1 MAVSR
6 RSPLAVIFLTVF
18 LDLLGFGMVIP
29 ILPLYASDLHAS
41 NIKIGLLL
49 SVYSMMQLFFS
60 PIWGRVSDRA
70 GRRPVLLVSILGSC
84 GSQLGYALAPSF
96 WWLVV
101 ARAFAGLCRANITAA
116 QGYVADVTNER
127 SRAAGMGMLGAALGL
142 GFVCGPAA
150 GGLLSQ
156 FSPRLPFLI
165 ASSLS
170 GLNFVLAYF
179 ILQEPKP
186 PSQRSHARTLTWAAL
201 VRTVSTPRLLA
212 LMLLFFIVTFG
223 FANLE
228 GTFSLYLK
236 LRFDYDRREASYLF
250 AYIGV
255 IMIVVQGV
263 LVRWLAPR
271 VGERR
276 LVVSGIFLMAVGFFL
291 QYGAA
296 SLPVLLLSIGFTA
309 LGNGLN
315 TPALS
320 SLVSRAAGGDQ
331 QGGVLGVAQA
341 AGALARV
348 LGPIAGTAALDWGVG
363 MPYLTGGATLLAAG
377 LFAAIA
383 VRQPEE

>member
-41 NIKIGLLL
+41 TIKIRLFL
-49 SVYSMMQLFFS
+49 S
-60 PIWGRVSDRA
+60 
-70 GRRPVLLVSILGSC
+70 
-84 GSQLGYALAPSF
+84 
-96 WWLVV
+96 
-101 ARAFAGLCRANITAA
+101 
-116 QGYVADVTNER
+116 
-127 SRAAGMGMLGAALGL
+127 
-142 GFVCGPAA
+142 
-150 GGLLSQ
+150 
-156 FSPRLPFLI
+156 

-170 GLNFVLAYF
+170 GLNCVLAYF

-276 LVVSGIFLMAVGFFL
+276 LVVSGIFCMAVAFFP

-309 LGNGLN
+309 LGNG
-315 TPALS
+315 
-320 SLVSRAAGGDQ
+320 
-331 QGGVLGVAQA
+331 
-341 AGALARV
+341 
-348 LGPIAGTAALDWGVG
+348 
-363 MPYLTGGATLLAAG
+363 
-377 LFAAIA
+377 
-383 VRQPEE
+383 